1 MHIRN
6 RLRAFVLVF
15 ALPLA
20 ATAAA
25 QEFAYDWDPRSGD
38 AWVDGH
44 LGDINDY
51 GRRHR
56 DPFIDELVRYRDAP
70 RDLVTALLVD
80 RGWAPGDVY
89 YACSLAQ
96 VVGRPCRHVAEEWER
111 SHGEGWQALAQRLG
125 AAPGSPEFQRLK
137 RGFVPSYQRWGRPL
151 VLDGELRKAFPDHGK
166 ASAGNAGG
174 QEPGAGA
181 KTPDAPRTAK
191 AAGDDDAS

>member
-6 RLRAFVLVF
+6 RLRTLLLAL

-20 ATAAA
+20 AAAA
-25 QEFAYDWDPRSGD
+25 QDFAYDWDPRSGD
-38 AWVDGH
+38 EWIDGH

-70 RDLVTALLVD
+70 RDLVTDLLVE

-96 VVGRPCRHVAEEWER
+96 VVGRPCRRVVDEWER
-111 SHGEGWQALAQRLG
+111 SHGEGWEALAQRLG

-137 RGFVPSYQRWGRPL
+137 QGFVPSYRRWGRPL
-151 VLDGELRKAFPDHGK
+151 VLDEELRKAFPEHGK
-166 ASAGNAGG
+166 GKAGAGNAGG
-174 QEPGAGA
+174 DAAPGADPDERRPA
-181 KTPDAPRTAK
+181 KTDG
-191 AAGDDDAS
+191 AA